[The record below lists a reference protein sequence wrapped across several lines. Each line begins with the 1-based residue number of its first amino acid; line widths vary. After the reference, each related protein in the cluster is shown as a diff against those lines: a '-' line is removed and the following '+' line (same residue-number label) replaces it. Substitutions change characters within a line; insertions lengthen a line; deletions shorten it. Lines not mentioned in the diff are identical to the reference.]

1 MDTHITATRAIDAP
15 AGEVFA
21 ILSDPQRH
29 HEIDGSDMVRSDDR
43 SDRITAAGQSFRMN
57 MHHPRA
63 GDYQTDNHVT
73 GFEQG
78 SLLAWQTGAVDADP
92 AGWEWVWRLTP
103 LGRDST
109 EVSVTYDWSKVSDPA
124 VLKRLHFPVVPHE
137 ALESTLANLA
147 AAVA

>member
-1 MDTHITATRAIDAP
+1 MDTHLTATRTIDAP
-15 AGEVFA
+15 AGEIFA

-43 SDRITAAGQSFRMN
+43 SDRITASGQTFRMN
-57 MHHPRA
+57 MHHPKA

-103 LGRDST
+103 LERDST
-109 EVSVTYDWSKVSDPA
+109 EVSVTYDWSKVTDPA
-124 VLKRLHFPVVPHE
+124 VLKRLHFPVVPQE
-137 ALESTLANLA
+137 ALESTLAGLA

>member
-1 MDTHITATRAIDAP
+1 MDTHLTATRTIDAP
-15 AGEVFA
+15 AGEIFA

-43 SDRITAAGQSFRMN
+43 SDRITATGQSFRMN
-57 MHHPRA
+57 MHHPKA

-78 SLLAWQTGAVDADP
+78 SLLAWQTGAVDTDP

-103 LGRDST
+103 LDRDST
-109 EVSVTYDWSKVSDPA
+109 EVSVTYDWSKVTDPA
-124 VLKRLHFPVVPHE
+124 VLKRLRFPVVPQE